1 LKTYSK
7 SSCEWNVGKK
17 KLKKKKK
24 TPLDASSFGN
34 GLNKFLVG
42 IVECTTTHE
51 T

>member
-1 LKTYSK
+1 ML
-7 SSCEWNVGKK
+7 EKK
-17 KLKKKKK
+17 NLKKKKK

-42 IVECTTTHE
+42 IVQCTMIHE